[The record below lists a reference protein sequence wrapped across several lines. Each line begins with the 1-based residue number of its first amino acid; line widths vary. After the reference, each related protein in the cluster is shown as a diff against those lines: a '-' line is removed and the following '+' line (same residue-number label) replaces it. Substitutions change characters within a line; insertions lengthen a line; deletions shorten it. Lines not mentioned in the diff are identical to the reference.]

1 MKALEPGSP
10 RRSIPDQIHERMS
23 LIENGAEPAVPKP
36 SAIEADCLDRC
47 GPLVGREIGFVGFAS
62 Y

>member
-1 MKALEPGSP
+1 
-10 RRSIPDQIHERMS
+10 MS
-23 LIENGAEPAVPKP
+23 LIENGAEPTFPK
-36 SAIEADCLDRC
+36 SSSEEADCLDRC